1 MLTVNIEQQQGDFCL
16 QLAHSF
22 ADDRVTAIFGPSG
35 CGKST
40 LLRAIAGLTPGLKGS
55 VRWRDA
61 VWHSR
66 KPRMKT
72 EQRGLALVFQQAH
85 LFATMSVE
93 SNLRYGMPK
102 NVSDS
107 ELAIGFAEVV
117 DMLSLRELLQRKP
130 GQLSGGQQQRVAIG
144 RALLSQPQLLLL
156 DEPMNGLDATAKKQ
170 ILTDLRRI
178 QNRFRL
184 PMLLVSHHVEE
195 VVQLADDVVIMADGK
210 LVSSGTLQTQVD
222 SLAGHSEGPLSV
234 LSVTPPNQSAGRVN
248 ATDELLAWQL
258 AEQQLWLPVNAAVDV
273 TGVSEAKTC
282 AAGRLLVWAR
292 DVSIATG
299 YLPNTSLTNQVVAR
313 IIDFE
318 PAKHVAETVVVLTV
332 GDQILRALVTN
343 ASVKR
348 LNLQLQ
354 QQVYASFKAAAMH

>member
-1 MLTVNIEQQQGDFCL
+1 MLTVNIEQRQGDFCL
-16 QLAHSF
+16 QLTHSF

-40 LLRAIAGLTPGLKGS
+40 LLRAIAGLSPGMKGS

-72 EQRGLALVFQQAH
+72 EKRGLALVFQQAH

-93 SNLRYGMPK
+93 SNLRYGIPK
-102 NVSDS
+102 NVNDS
-107 ELAIGFAEVV
+107 ELVIGFTEVV
-117 DMLSLRELLQRKP
+117 DMLSLQELLQRRP
-130 GQLSGGQQQRVAIG
+130 DQLSGGQQQRVAIG

-156 DEPMNGLDATAKKQ
+156 DEPMNGLDTTAKKQ
-170 ILTDLRRI
+170 ILTDLKRI

-210 LVSSGTLQTQVD
+210 LISSGTLQTQVD

-234 LSVTPPNQSAGRVN
+234 LSVTPPNKPSGRVN
-248 ATDELLAWQL
+248 TTDELLAWQL
-258 AEQQLWLPVNAAVDV
+258 ADQQLWLPVNAAVDV
-273 TGVSEAKTC
+273 AAVTAKSRE
-282 AAGRLLVWAR
+282 GRLLVWAR
-292 DVSIATG
+292 DVSIATE
-299 YLPNTSLTNQVVAR
+299 YLLNTSLTNQIAAR

-318 PAKHVAETVVVLTV
+318 PAKYAAETVVVLTV
-332 GDQILRALVTN
+332 GDQMLRALVTN

>member
-1 MLTVNIEQQQGDFCL
+1 MLTVNIEQRQGDFCL

-40 LLRAIAGLTPGLKGS
+40 LLRAIAGLTQGLKGS

-66 KPRMKT
+66 KCRLNPEK
-72 EQRGLALVFQQAH
+72 RGLALVFQQAH
-85 LFATMSVE
+85 LFTTMSVE
-93 SNLRYGMPK
+93 NNLRYGMPK
-102 NVSDS
+102 RVDEN
-107 ELAIGFAEVV
+107 ELTIGFAEIV
-117 DMLSLRELLQRKP
+117 DMLSLQELLQRKP
-130 GQLSGGQQQRVAIG
+130 EQLSGGQQQRVAIG

-156 DEPMNGLDATAKKQ
+156 DEPMNGLDAAAKKQ

-178 QNRFRL
+178 QTRFRL

-195 VVQLADDVVIMADGK
+195 VVQLADDVVIMAEGK
-210 LVSSGTLQTQVD
+210 MLSSGTLQTQID

-234 LSVTPPNQSAGRVN
+234 LSVTPPDKLTGRFN
-248 ATDELLAWQL
+248 AADELLAWQL
-258 AEQQLWLPVNAAVDV
+258 ADQQLWLPVNAAIDAAGA
-273 TGVSEAKTC
+273 TAKSR
-282 AAGRLLVWAR
+282 AGRLLVWAR
-292 DVSIATG
+292 DVSIATE
-299 YLPNTSLTNQVVAR
+299 YLPNTSLTNQIAAR

-318 PAKHVAETVVVLTV
+318 PAKHIAETVVVLTV
-332 GDQILRALVTN
+332 GDEILRALVTN